1 MIDKN
6 NISNYNELEFLT
18 GISYCGQE
26 YLGIVVNHDNSIITF
41 YDVDAMPTIQVKKEF
56 LELGEVWW
64 WESNRQ
70 IPIDV
75 FLHYEMRTFRPYLK
89 TFTYKDVEITKWE
102 WYFGSDATPTEKDT
116 NKSVSIPVK
125 FNNAGEKTITLII
138 TDANGA
144 TDTVTKKITIKML
157 IASITSHHQL
167 MFNKSL
173 V

>member
-26 YLGIVVNHDNSIITF
+26 YLGIIVNHDNSIITF

-56 LELGEVWW
+56 LVLGDVWW

-89 TFTYKDVEITKWE
+89 TFTYKDVEIL
-102 WYFGSDATPTEKDT
+102 FGPVTSLQNLLKKRIKRRSIQLIRKTP
-116 NKSVSIPVK
+116 
-125 FNNAGEKTITLII
+125 
-138 TDANGA
+138 
-144 TDTVTKKITIKML
+144 
-157 IASITSHHQL
+157 
-167 MFNKSL
+167 
-173 V
+173 